1 MSSEMLSEMPKALSR
16 YLIWRVV
23 ESAQVGGLANL
34 RNVSALSSGS
44 GRGEAGNFGQNKGV
58 RMVVRKEISSVISF
72 HT

>member
-16 YLIWRVV
+16 YMIWRVV
-23 ESAQVGGLANL
+23 ESAQVGGIANL
-34 RNVSALSSGS
+34 RTVSALSGS

-58 RMVVRKEISSVISF
+58 RMVVRKEISSVILF

>member
-1 MSSEMLSEMPKALSR
+1 MLSEMPKALSR

-44 GRGEAGNFGQNKGV
+44 GRREAGNFGQDQGV
-58 RMVVRKEISSVISF
+58 RMVREEIFLVILLQARSV
-72 HT
+72 